1 MGICKGVVIE
11 VQGVRIVQSFFLLE
25 LGGVHVVLGMDW
37 LVSLGKIEVDFQEMY
52 LQWKAQGKEWRIQGD
67 PALCHTQAL

>member
-1 MGICKGVVIE
+1 M
-11 VQGVRIVQSFFLLE
+11 E
-25 LGGVHVVLGMDW
+25 LGGLEMVLGMDW